1 MRVALSSADPA
12 NTRGN
17 ERSLEPY
24 CLTGA
29 ISILLIHCETV
40 FSLPI
45 VLLQVLP
52 LKLTYVAKMFRG
64 LSRDL

>member
-12 NTRGN
+12 NTRRN
-17 ERSLEPY
+17 ERSLKTY

-29 ISILLIHCETV
+29 ISILIIHCETV
-40 FSLPI
+40 FSLII
-45 VLLQVLP
+45 VLVLP